1 MCAAL
6 AQLPQG
12 QTGGHHGAE
21 TVVLAAGASDP
32 GRVRSLN
39 QDAYHVGRVGAHCQ
53 LGVVA
58 DGMGGH
64 ISGELASRRAVEVL
78 VETLQASRANPPV
91 ALARA
96 AQAANVEVYNHAA
109 LHPEHKGMGTTLT
122 AVLIDDQVGL
132 VGHVGDSRAYLLRDG
147 ELRRLTDDH
156 SWVADRVRQGLL
168 SEDEASKHRY
178 RNVITNAI
186 GATPTFRLDVL
197 HFDVQSGDTLL
208 IVSDGVS
215 MLLSEPLMAQLITG
229 AEPNAAVRRLLR
241 EANDRGSPDNVTA
254 VVLKVKHVAAKPKRY
269 DLPER
274 QLEAATIPIGDT
286 MSGIRQVED
295 GYPPNGP
302 VARLKRHPWYPYRG
316 WVIGSAAL
324 FALLLG
330 LVLF

>member
-1 MCAAL
+1 MSATLAPRPAA
-6 AQLPQG
+6 PRG
-12 QTGGHHGAE
+12 E
-21 TVVLAAGASDP
+21 TVVVGAGATDP

-39 QDAYHVGRVGAHCQ
+39 QDAFFFGRVGPHGW

-78 VETLQASRANPPV
+78 VETLQHSRAHAPV

-96 AQAANVEVYNHAA
+96 AQAANVEIYNHA
-109 LHPEHKGMGTTLT
+109 LEHPEHKGMGTTLT
-122 AVLIDDQVGL
+122 AVLVDDQVGL

-147 ELRRLTDDH
+147 QLQRLTDDH

-168 SEDEASKHRY
+168 SEDEASRHRY

-186 GATPTFRLDVL
+186 GATPRFRLDVL
-197 HFDVQSGDTLL
+197 HFEVRPGDRLL
-208 IVSDGVS
+208 VVSDGVS
-215 MLLSEPLMAQLITG
+215 MLLSETLMAQVVVDSTP
-229 AEPNAAVRRLLR
+229 EEAVRRLLR

-254 VVLKVKHVAAKPKRY
+254 VVLHVREVAPRHKRY
-269 DLPER
+269 DLPEN
-274 QLEAATIPIGDT
+274 QLEVATVAIGDT
-286 MSGIRQVED
+286 MSGIRQVEE

-316 WVIGSAAL
+316 WVIGSA
-324 FALLLG
+324 LLLLA
-330 LVLF
+330 LVLLLAL

>member
-1 MCAAL
+1 MLSLTATCRPASGRSGSTRSAAAVARSSRMARKALVRSCACRTAANVSWRGWLTPAEHTSSPPGVSHGDRVHDGTNYENSTRVLTAPLLSSACMSAAL
-6 AQLPQG
+6 AQLPEAH
-12 QTGGHHGAE
+12 TAGHHGAE
-21 TVVLAAGASDP
+21 TVVSAAGASDP

-132 VGHVGDSRAYLLRDG
+132 VGHVGDSRAYLLREG

-197 HFDVQSGDTLL
+197 HFEVQSGDTLL

-215 MLLSEPLMAQLITG
+215 MLLSEPL
-229 AEPNAAVRRLLR
+229 
-241 EANDRGSPDNVTA
+241 
-254 VVLKVKHVAAKPKRY
+254 
-269 DLPER
+269 
-274 QLEAATIPIGDT
+274 
-286 MSGIRQVED
+286 
-295 GYPPNGP
+295 
-302 VARLKRHPWYPYRG
+302 
-316 WVIGSAAL
+316 
-324 FALLLG
+324 
-330 LVLF
+330 

>member
-1 MCAAL
+1 MSTAL
-6 AQLPQG
+6 AAPNDTRSAAPNG
-12 QTGGHHGAE
+12 SD
-21 TVVLAAGASDP
+21 TVVAGAGASDP

-78 VETLQASRANPPV
+78 VETLKASRAHPPV

-96 AQAANVEVYNHAA
+96 AQAANVEVYNHAV

-168 SEDEASKHRY
+168 SEDEASQHRY

-197 HFDVQSGDTLL
+197 HFEVQSGDRLL

-215 MLLSEPLMAQLITG
+215 MLLSEPLMAQLIADATPT
-229 AEPNAAVRRLLR
+229 EAARRLLR

-254 VVLKVKHVAAKPKRY
+254 VVLQVENVAFRPKRY

-302 VARLKRHPWYPYRG
+302 VARVKRHPWYPYRG

-324 FALLLG
+324 FVLLLA
-330 LVLF
+330 LVLL